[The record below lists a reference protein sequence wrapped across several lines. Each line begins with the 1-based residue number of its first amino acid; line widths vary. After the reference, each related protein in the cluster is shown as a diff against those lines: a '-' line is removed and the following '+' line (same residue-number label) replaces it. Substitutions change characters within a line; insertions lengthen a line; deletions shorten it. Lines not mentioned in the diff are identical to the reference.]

1 MIVHTVPQVEEKTDN
16 REEVSRADGEQEAPR
31 ARRRFPWG
39 MLLVAAVFIIVPFL
53 SWYGTWFGRP
63 LSDSKIQEYLND
75 EQSPRHIQHALDQI
89 VKRMEEN
96 DESVRQWY
104 GKIASLSS
112 HRLPEIRE
120 WSAVAMGHDNR
131 SDDFHNRLR
140 ELLKDEDAIVRRTAA
155 LWLVRFQDASG
166 RPELVEML
174 KPYTLRAE
182 SAGVVEV
189 LVSEEGAPAIKG
201 APLLRIEQDNGEKTE
216 VRAPVDSR
224 IETFVVFSGSRVETG
239 AELITL
245 SPGIKQVENAL
256 LALSLVGQ
264 PEDIAYVQ
272 RYSQDLPGMPERIR
286 KQASSAADAI
296 RIRGEKR

>member
-1 MIVHTVPQVEEKTDN
+1 MTEVEQIDEIN
-16 REEVSRADGEQEAPR
+16 PVEPPEDGSGAK
-31 ARRRFPWG
+31 RRFPWA
-39 MLLVAAVFIIVPFL
+39 MLAVAAVFIVVPFI

-63 LSDSKIQEYLND
+63 LSDSKLEEYLND
-75 EQSPRHIQHALDQI
+75 EERPRHIQHALDQI

-96 DESVRQWY
+96 DESVKKWY

-131 SDDFHNRLR
+131 SDEFHNRLLA
-140 ELLKDEDAIVRRTAA
+140 LLKDDDPIVRRTAA
-155 LWLVRFQDASG
+155 LWLVRFQDATG

-182 SAGVVEV
+182 CSGVVEV
-189 LVSEEGAPAIKG
+189 LAGEEGAPAIKG
-201 APLLRIEQDNGEKTE
+201 APLIRIKQDSGETAE
-216 VRAPVDSR
+216 TRSPVDSR
-224 IETFVVFSGSRVETG
+224 IETLIAADGSRVEAG
-239 AELITL
+239 AELMTL

-272 RYSQDLPGMPERIR
+272 RYSQELPGMPERIR
-286 KQASSAADAI
+286 KQASSTADAI
-296 RIRGEKR
+296 RTRVEKR